1 MDTLTLIGKLT
12 IVLAE
17 RGLPATCILAVA
29 GFVAAIALGMFAG
42 LVRFLRV
49 PILSPLLRVYVDAMR
64 GLPFLMILFFLFYVL
79 PFFGLRLSALT
90 TGILAL
96 SMHSGAYVSEIVR
109 SALQSIPTVQH
120 EAAKVL
126 AMTTYQRMRY
136 VIIPQAIKLT
146 LPPLAGQIVLHIK
159 DTSVVSVIALTE
171 LTRVAR
177 VQMQSNMEPLVTFA
191 VLSVFY
197 FVLCYP
203 ILHLSAK
210 LEKKLKQ
217 KTA

>member
-1 MDTLTLIGKLT
+1 MDILSLTGNLFVL
-12 IVLAE
+12 LAE
-17 RGLPATCILAVA
+17 RGLPATLLLAVA
-29 GFVAAIALGMFAG
+29 GFVIAILFGVFTG
-42 LVRFLRV
+42 LVRFLKIPV
-49 PILSPLLRVYVDAMR
+49 LSQILRIYVDFMR

-96 SMHSGAYVSEIVR
+96 SMHSGAYVSEIIR

-126 AMTTYQRMRY
+126 ALTTYQRLRY
-136 VIIPQAIKLT
+136 VIIPQAFKLT
-146 LPPLAGQIVLHIK
+146 LPPLSGQIVLHIK

-177 VQMQSNMEPLVTFA
+177 VQMQSNMEPLITFA

-197 FVLCYP
+197 FALCYP
-203 ILHLSAK
+203 ILHLSAN
-210 LEKKLKQ
+210 LEKRLKQ
-217 KTA
+217 KTT